1 MKRAVWRTPYEF
13 RLTDS
18 ARDRV
23 ACMPRLLFF
32 AAIREAAGARTLDVD
47 GATVGEALKVATE
60 RYGARF
66 EKLLAICTVLHHDE
80 KVKAEDWWN
89 HSVEQPDEIA
99 VLPPVS
105 GGEDFHMV
113 DVGDKEETKR
123 EATAACRLVC
133 DPSTR
138 DRLLAGAVAK
148 GDAVGPAKVAGMLA
162 AKRVPELIPLCHPV
176 RTTFVEVTTAPVEDD
191 GIEVRATVRGLD
203 RTGFEMEALT
213 ACAIAA
219 LSLYDM
225 AKAEDPHM
233 RVEGLRIV
241 AKSGGKSGS
250 VTFE

>member
-1 MKRAVWRTPYEF
+1 MAK
-13 RLTDS
+13 
-18 ARDRV
+18 
-23 ACMPRLLFF
+23 LLFF
-32 AAIREAAGARTLDVD
+32 AAIREAAGARTADVD
-47 GATVGEALKVATE
+47 ASTIGEALKVATE
-60 RYGARF
+60 RFGDRF
-66 EKLLAICTVLHHDE
+66 ERVLKISTVLHNDE
-80 KVKAEDWWN
+80 TVKPERWWDVHLDPN
-89 HSVEQPDEIA
+89 DEIA

-133 DPSTR
+133 DPATR
-138 DRLLAGAVAK
+138 DRLLTGAVAK

-176 RTTFVEVTTAPVEDD
+176 RTTFVEVTTAPLGNDA
-191 GIEVRATVRGLD
+191 IEVRATVRGRD

-225 AKAEDPHM
+225 AKAEDPRM
-233 RVEGLRIV
+233 RIEGLRIV

>member
-1 MKRAVWRTPYEF
+1 MAK
-13 RLTDS
+13 
-18 ARDRV
+18 
-23 ACMPRLLFF
+23 LLFF
-32 AAIREAAGARTLDVD
+32 AAIREAAGARTADID
-47 GATVGEALKVATE
+47 ASTIGEALKVATE
-60 RYGARF
+60 RFGDRF
-66 EKLLAICTVLHHDE
+66 ERVLKISTVLHNDE
-80 KVKAEDWWN
+80 TVKPDRWWDV
-89 HSVEQPDEIA
+89 HLEAQDEIA
-99 VLPPVS
+99 ILPPVS

-133 DPSTR
+133 DSATR
-138 DRLLAGAVAK
+138 DRLLTGTVAK

-176 RTTFVEVTTAPVEDD
+176 RTTFVEVTTAPVGDD
-191 GIEVRATVRGLD
+191 AIEVRATVRGRD

-225 AKAEDPHM
+225 AKAEDPRM
-233 RVEGLRIV
+233 RIEGLRIV

-250 VTFE
+250 MTFG

>member
-1 MKRAVWRTPYEF
+1 
-13 RLTDS
+13 
-18 ARDRV
+18 V
-23 ACMPRLLFF
+23 AGVPRLLFF

-47 GATVGEALKVATE
+47 AATVGEALKVATE
-60 RYGARF
+60 KYGERF
-66 EKLLAICTVLHHDE
+66 EKILAICAVLHRE
-80 KVKAEDWWN
+80 ETVKADDWWN
-89 HSVEQPDEIA
+89 HAVEQPDEIA

-138 DRLLAGAVAK
+138 DRLLNGTVAK
-148 GDAVGPAKVAGMLA
+148 GDAIAPAKVAGMLA

-176 RTTFVEVTTAPVEDD
+176 RTTFVEVTTAPLGDD
-191 GIEVRATVRGLD
+191 AIEVRATVRGRD

-225 AKAEDPHM
+225 AKAEDPTM

>member
-1 MKRAVWRTPYEF
+1 
-13 RLTDS
+13 
-18 ARDRV
+18 
-23 ACMPRLLFF
+23 MPRLLFF
-32 AAIREAAGARTLDVD
+32 AAIRETAGARALDVD
-47 GATVGEALKVATE
+47 ASTVGEALKIATE
-60 RYGARF
+60 RYGDRFARVL
-66 EKLLAICTVLHHDE
+66 EICTILHSDNVVKPDAWWSHHVDAADE
-80 KVKAEDWWN
+80 V
-89 HSVEQPDEIA
+89 A

-133 DPSTR
+133 EPATR
-138 DRLLAGAVAK
+138 DRLLTGAVAK

-176 RTTFVEVTTAPVEDD
+176 RTTFVEVTTAPVGDD
-191 GIEVRATVRGLD
+191 AIEVRATVRGLD

-225 AKAEDPHM
+225 AKAEDPRM

>member
-1 MKRAVWRTPYEF
+1 MAH
-13 RLTDS
+13 
-18 ARDRV
+18 
-23 ACMPRLLFF
+23 LLFF
-32 AAIREAAGARTLDVD
+32 AAIREAAGARTAEID
-47 GATVGEALKVATE
+47 ASTIGEALKVATE
-60 RYGARF
+60 RFGDRFARVL
-66 EKLLAICTVLHHDE
+66 KISTVLHNDE
-80 KVKAEDWWN
+80 TVKPDRWWDV
-89 HSVEQPDEIA
+89 HLEAKDEIA
-99 VLPPVS
+99 ILPPVS

-133 DPSTR
+133 DATTR
-138 DRLLAGAVAK
+138 DRLLTGTVAK

-176 RTTFVEVTTAPVEDD
+176 RTTFVEVTTAPVGDD
-191 GIEVRATVRGLD
+191 AIEVRATVRGRD

-225 AKAEDPHM
+225 AKAEDPRM
-233 RVEGLRIV
+233 RIEGLRIV

>member
-1 MKRAVWRTPYEF
+1 MAK
-13 RLTDS
+13 
-18 ARDRV
+18 
-23 ACMPRLLFF
+23 LLFF
-32 AAIREAAGARTLDVD
+32 AAIREAAGARTADID
-47 GATVGEALKVATE
+47 ASTIGEALKVATE
-60 RYGARF
+60 RFGDRF
-66 EKLLAICTVLHHDE
+66 ERVLKISTVLHNDE
-80 KVKAEDWWN
+80 TVKPDRWWDV
-89 HSVEQPDEIA
+89 HLEAQDEIA
-99 VLPPVS
+99 ILPPVS

-133 DPSTR
+133 DSATR
-138 DRLLAGAVAK
+138 DRLLTGTVAK

-176 RTTFVEVTTAPVEDD
+176 RTTFVEVTTAPVGDD
-191 GIEVRATVRGLD
+191 AIEVRATVRGRD

-225 AKAEDPHM
+225 AKAEDPRM
-233 RVEGLRIV
+233 RIEGLRIV

-250 VTFE
+250 VTFG

>member
-1 MKRAVWRTPYEF
+1 
-13 RLTDS
+13 
-18 ARDRV
+18 
-23 ACMPRLLFF
+23 LLFF

-47 GATVGEALKVATE
+47 AATVGEALKVATE

-66 EKLLAICTVLHHDE
+66 QKILAICTVLHRE
-80 KVKAEDWWN
+80 ETVKPDDWWN

-113 DVGDKEETKR
+113 DVGDKDETKR
-123 EATAACRLVC
+123 EATAACRLIC
-133 DPSTR
+133 DPATR
-138 DRLLAGAVAK
+138 DRLLTGAVAK
-148 GDAVGPAKVAGMLA
+148 GDAIAPAKVAGMLA

-176 RTTFVEVTTAPVEDD
+176 RTTFVDVTTAPIGDD
-191 GIEVRATVRGLD
+191 AIEVRAIVRGRD

-225 AKAEDPHM
+225 AKAEDPAM
-233 RVEGLRIV
+233 RIEGLRIV

>member
-1 MKRAVWRTPYEF
+1 
-13 RLTDS
+13 
-18 ARDRV
+18 V
-23 ACMPRLLFF
+23 AKLLFF
-32 AAIREAAGARTLDVD
+32 AAIREAAGARTADID
-47 GATVGEALKVATE
+47 ASTIGEALKVATE
-60 RYGARF
+60 RFGDRF
-66 EKLLAICTVLHHDE
+66 ERVLKISTVLHNDE
-80 KVKAEDWWN
+80 TVKPDRWWDV
-89 HSVEQPDEIA
+89 HLEAQDEIA
-99 VLPPVS
+99 ILPPVS

-133 DPSTR
+133 DSATR
-138 DRLLAGAVAK
+138 DRLLTGTVAK

-176 RTTFVEVTTAPVEDD
+176 RTTFVEVTTAPVGDD
-191 GIEVRATVRGLD
+191 AIEVRATVRGRD

-225 AKAEDPHM
+225 AKAEDPRM
-233 RVEGLRIV
+233 RIEGLRIV

-250 VTFE
+250 VTFG

>member
-1 MKRAVWRTPYEF
+1 V
-13 RLTDS
+13 
-18 ARDRV
+18 
-23 ACMPRLLFF
+23 PRLLFF

-47 GATVGEALKVATE
+47 ASTVGEALKVATE
-60 RYGARF
+60 KYGARF
-66 EKLLAICTVLHHDE
+66 EKILAICTVLHRE
-80 KVKAEDWWN
+80 ETVKPEDWWN
-89 HSVEQPDEIA
+89 HPVEQPDEIA

-113 DVGDKEETKR
+113 DVGDKDETKR

-133 DPSTR
+133 APETR
-138 DRLLAGAVAK
+138 DRLLNGTVAK
-148 GDAVGPAKVAGMLA
+148 GDAIAPAKVAGVLA

-176 RTTFVEVTTAPVEDD
+176 RTTFVEVTTAPLGDD
-191 GIEVRATVRGLD
+191 AIEVRATVRGRD

-225 AKAEDPHM
+225 AKAEDPRM

-241 AKSGGKSGS
+241 AKSGGKSGE

>member
-1 MKRAVWRTPYEF
+1 
-13 RLTDS
+13 
-18 ARDRV
+18 V
-23 ACMPRLLFF
+23 ASVPRLLFF
-32 AAIREAAGARTLDVD
+32 AAIREAAGTRTLDVD
-47 GATVGEALKVATE
+47 ATTVGEALKFATE

-66 EKLLAICTVLHHDE
+66 EKLLSICTVLHREE
-80 KVKAEDWWN
+80 KVKTEDWWN
-89 HSVEQPDEIA
+89 HAVEQLDEIA

-113 DVGDKEETKR
+113 DVGDKEETTR

-133 DPSTR
+133 ASATR
-138 DRLLAGAVAK
+138 DRLLTGTVAK

-176 RTTFVEVTTAPVEDD
+176 RTTFVEVTTAPVGDD
-191 GIEVRATVRGLD
+191 AIEVRATVRGRD

-225 AKAEDPHM
+225 AKAEDPTMH
-233 RVEGLRIV
+233 VEGLRVV

>member
-1 MKRAVWRTPYEF
+1 
-13 RLTDS
+13 
-18 ARDRV
+18 V
-23 ACMPRLLFF
+23 AKLLFF
-32 AAIREAAGARTLDVD
+32 AAIREAAGARTADID
-47 GATVGEALKVATE
+47 ASTIGEALKVATE
-60 RYGARF
+60 RFGDRF
-66 EKLLAICTVLHHDE
+66 ERVLKISTVLHNDE
-80 KVKAEDWWN
+80 TVKPDRWWDV
-89 HSVEQPDEIA
+89 HLEAQDEIA
-99 VLPPVS
+99 ILPPVS

-133 DPSTR
+133 DSATR
-138 DRLLAGAVAK
+138 DRLLTGTVAK

-176 RTTFVEVTTAPVEDD
+176 RTTFVEVTTAPVGDD
-191 GIEVRATVRGLD
+191 AIEVRATVRGRD

-225 AKAEDPHM
+225 AKAEDPRM
-233 RVEGLRIV
+233 RIEGLRIV

-250 VTFE
+250 MTFG